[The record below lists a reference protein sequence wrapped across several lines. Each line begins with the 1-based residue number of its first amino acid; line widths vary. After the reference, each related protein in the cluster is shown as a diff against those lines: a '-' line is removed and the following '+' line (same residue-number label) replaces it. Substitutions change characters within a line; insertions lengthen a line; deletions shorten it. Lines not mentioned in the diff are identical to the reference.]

1 MVKELLLVLQVLL
14 LGRHI
19 NDVQAVV
26 INTHKYDFEIED
38 PPYAIDCENNFDCNH
53 LMAAPCSE
61 YKCGSAQD
69 GNICLGRTITK
80 IDNKR
85 SSAYKENL
93 KTDANLTL
101 DNVDYKCFS

>member
-1 MVKELLLVLQVLL
+1 VLVM
-14 LGRHI
+14 GRI
-19 NDVQAVV
+19 NGQAVV

-38 PPYAIDCENNFDCNH
+38 PSYAIDCENNFDCNH
-53 LMAAPCSE
+53 LMARPCFE
-61 YKCGSAQD
+61 TKCGSAQD

-93 KTDANLTL
+93 KTDAGLTL